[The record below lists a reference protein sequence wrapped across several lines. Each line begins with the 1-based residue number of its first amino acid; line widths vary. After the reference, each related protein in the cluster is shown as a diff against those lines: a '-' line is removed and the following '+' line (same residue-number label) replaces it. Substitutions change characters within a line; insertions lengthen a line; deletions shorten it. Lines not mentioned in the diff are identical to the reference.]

1 MSNEV
6 MENEEKEKLLRLAEE
21 KKYRQLKP
29 FWRSTRWISPHLW
42 KNWIRKRP

>member
-21 KKYRQLKP
+21 KKYRQ
-29 FWRSTRWISPHLW
+29 SPHLW